1 MPIRQCRID
10 NKPGYK
16 WGQEGKCYD
25 YNPGDEQSK
34 YDAKR
39 SAISQG
45 IAIGDFEAIAIQV
58 ALFKGTYKFSETD
71 IELESY
77 TDYPESVKNNAK
89 RALAWVEKNG
99 WGPCG
104 EATGKARANQL
115 ANGEPISRDTIAR
128 MASFKRHQ
136 QNKDVPYSEG
146 CGGLMWD
153 AWGGTSGVE
162 WASSKLKEI
171 DSSTLETIKK
181 LATIGPR
188 GGVNPSDKAPA
199 SSTKSKS
206 LSVELAG
213 GVGFDFDGVLSTL
226 RGQTLARQTSAEVYI
241 ITARSGTG
249 SSGYYG
255 TAEVYK
261 IADKLN
267 IPRSN
272 VFFEGSN
279 QNKIARVKQ
288 LGLSTFYDNN
298 PDVINGLPSIG
309 KIF

>member
-16 WGQEGKCYD
+16 WGQQGKCYD
-25 YNPGDEQSK
+25 YNPNDEESK

-58 ALFKGTYKFSETD
+58 ALFKGTYKFAEIED
-71 IELESY
+71 I
-77 TDYPESVKNNAK
+77 D
-89 RALAWVEKNG
+89 
-99 WGPCG
+99 
-104 EATGKARANQL
+104 
-115 ANGEPISRDTIAR
+115 
-128 MASFKRHQ
+128 
-136 QNKDVPYSEG
+136 
-146 CGGLMWD
+146 
-153 AWGGTSGVE
+153 
-162 WASSKLKEI
+162 
-171 DSSTLETIKK
+171 
-181 LATIGPR
+181 
-188 GGVNPSDKAPA
+188 
-199 SSTKSKS
+199 
-206 LSVELAG
+206 LAG

-226 RGQTLARQTSAEVYI
+226 RGQTIARQTSAKVYI

-267 IPRSN
+267 IPHSN

-279 QNKIARVKQ
+279 QKKIARVKQ

-298 PDVINGLPSIG
+298 PDVINALPSIG
-309 KIF
+309 KLF